1 MILNAIDSECRLYNE
16 NYDNNNNNNNSN
28 NNSNNYNIINDSS
41 NND

>member
-16 NYDNNNNNNNSN
+16 NYDNNNNSNS
-28 NNSNNYNIINDSS
+28 SNYNIINDSS

>member
-16 NYDNNNNNNNSN
+16 NYDNNNNSNSN
-28 NNSNNYNIINDSS
+28 KYNIINDSS

>member
-16 NYDNNNNNNNSN
+16 NYDNNNNS
-28 NNSNNYNIINDSS
+28 NSNNYNIINDSS

>member
-16 NYDNNNNNNNSN
+16 NYDNNNNR
-28 NNSNNYNIINDSS
+28 NSNNYNIINDSS

>member
-1 MILNAIDSECRLYNE
+1 MILNTIDSECRLYNE

-28 NNSNNYNIINDSS
+28 NYNIINDSS